1 MPFKIE
7 LNDAYKAFTFDQ
19 DKILPPEET
28 VKRFKEKL
36 KKVNLDILK
45 GTVRIDNKRLDIP
58 VYFSLCGK
66 DAYNIIGTKKQMG
79 KGGTPSQ
86 AEASAVMELAER
98 FSFFSFTKN
107 PDNFFTER
115 FCNLKD
121 KALPFDMIARSV
133 HDESP
138 DLPATRKIFENL
150 PLKWTWAYNLTCQEE
165 TLVPFDWFFAIN
177 EFNGPSA
184 GNCVE
189 EAISQG
195 ICEIIERHT
204 SSVVSHK
211 KFKVPAIR
219 VDSATDSL
227 VVEMIGKYRKVGVKL
242 FVSDFTLDTGIPTVG
257 VLAYDPNTFPGLS
270 EIVWT
275 AGTTPNP
282 QKAFSRALTEV
293 AQLAGDFDTA
303 SNYVA
308 SGLPKF
314 KKQDDADYIMNPGKE
329 IDIGALPDL
338 SDENIKIEVQN
349 CLTALAN
356 IGMEVLIIN
365 TTHADLE
372 IPAFYTIIPGAH
384 FRERALGTSV
394 GMFSAK
400 HIATNRSPLEAI
412 AELNKIDQDIPG
424 KYYVQFYLGSCHI
437 TLDDPKS
444 ALKYFEAALNLDPH
458 EQDVPS
464 IYSYMGVALKDMG
477 EYRKALEVLQK
488 GEQLDQERTDIYNL
502 MGFCH
507 FKLKE
512 HEAAI
517 ENFRKVIDLDPSSAI
532 DYANIASNYRDMG
545 LRTKAIR
552 YYEMALALDSS
563 IEFAKKN
570 LKKLKRAGKLIRCR
584 KCPILFFTS
593 AVHWFISF
601 KIFDVRCLSDF
612 VLSKRA
618 ATAPISVKNT

>member
-7 LNDAYKAFTFDQ
+7 LKDAYKAFTFDQ

-98 FSFFSFTKN
+98 FSFFSFIKN

-121 KALPFDMIARSV
+121 NALPFDMIARSV
-133 HDESP
+133 HDESS
-138 DLPATRKIFENL
+138 DLPASRKIFENL
-150 PLKWTWAYNLTCQEE
+150 PLKWTWAYNLTRQEE

-204 SSVVSHK
+204 SSVVSHNQ
-211 KFKVPAIR
+211 FKVPAIR
-219 VDSATDSL
+219 ADSATDSL
-227 VVEMIGKYRKVGVKL
+227 VVEMVGKYRKVGVKL

-257 VLAYDPNTFPGLS
+257 VLAYDPNTFPQLS

-314 KKQDDADYIMNPGKE
+314 KKLADADYIMNPGKE
-329 IDIGALPDL
+329 IDIAALPDL

-349 CLTALAN
+349 CLAALAN

-400 HIATNRSPLEAI
+400 HIADNRSPLEAI
-412 AELNKIDQDIPG
+412 AELNKIDQVLPG

-437 TLDDPKS
+437 ALDDPRS
-444 ALKYFEAALNLDPH
+444 ALKYFDKALDLDPH

-517 ENFRKVIDLDPSSAI
+517 ENFKKVIDLDPSSAI

-545 LRTKAIR
+545 LRAKAIR
-552 YYEMALALDSS
+552 YYEMALTLDSS
-563 IEFAKKN
+563 IKFAKEN
-570 LKKLKRAGKLIRCR
+570 LKKLKRQEG
-584 KCPILFFTS
+584 
-593 AVHWFISF
+593 
-601 KIFDVRCLSDF
+601 
-612 VLSKRA
+612 
-618 ATAPISVKNT
+618 